1 MVIARFPV
9 DGVRMSTAVGRS
21 GYVWM
26 RVHVAVLFAV
36 LALVAFIPATA
47 SAAPTPTGTGTG
59 TACCAQVLTTIATP
73 ASHQQGPEHSVL
85 VTHAIR
91 HHVRS
96 TVAQRRGS
104 PADTGSFTRLP
115 DGLWPPGWLT
125 LVARCGR
132 WTDRLLDRAVTT
144 HPLRL

>member
-1 MVIARFPV
+1 
-9 DGVRMSTAVGRS
+9 MSTAIGPS
-21 GYVWM
+21 GYAWM

-47 SAAPTPTGTGTG
+47 SAAPTPRTG

-104 PADTGSFTRLP
+104 RADTGAFTRLP
-115 DGLWPPGWLT
+115 EGLWPPGCLT
-125 LVARCGR
+125 LVARWGR
-132 WTDRLLDRAVTT
+132 STDRLLDRAVTT

>member
-1 MVIARFPV
+1 
-9 DGVRMSTAVGRS
+9 MSTAIGPS
-21 GYVWM
+21 GCGWV
-26 RVHVAVLFAV
+26 RVHVAVLLAV

-47 SAAPTPTGTGTG
+47 SAAPTPTGT
-59 TACCAQVLTTIATP
+59 ACSAQVLTTIATP
-73 ASHQQGPEHSVL
+73 ASHQLGHEHSVL

-104 PADTGSFTRLP
+104 RADTGSFNRLP
-115 DGLWPPGWLT
+115 EGLWPPGCLT

-132 WTDRLLDRAVTT
+132 STDRLLDRAVTT

>member
-47 SAAPTPTGTGTG
+47 SAAPAATG
-59 TACCAQVLTTIATP
+59 TACSAQVLTTTAIP
-73 ASHQQGPEHSVL
+73 GWHQQGREHSVL

-104 PADTGSFTRLP
+104 RADTGAFTQLP
-115 DGLWPPGWLT
+115 DGPWPPGWLT